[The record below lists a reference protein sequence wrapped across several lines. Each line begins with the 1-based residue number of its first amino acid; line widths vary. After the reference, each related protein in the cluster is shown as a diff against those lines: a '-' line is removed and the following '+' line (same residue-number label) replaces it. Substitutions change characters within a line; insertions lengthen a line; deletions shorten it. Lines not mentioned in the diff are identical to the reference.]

1 MIIKKIPANGENK
14 IKPMETQNLGL
25 RCTPLA
31 NKHTS
36 LSTRSLNLHT
46 IVTLIVKLTKRR
58 ETDKKSLSFPLVIE
72 KSEATGGEL
81 DCKKE
86 TKILTTTIT

>member
-1 MIIKKIPANGENK
+1 MVRTKL
-14 IKPMETQNLGL
+14 KPMQTQNLGL
-25 RCTPLA
+25 RCTLA

-46 IVTLIVKLTKRR
+46 IVTLIVKLIKRR

-72 KSEATGGEL
+72 KSEATREEL
-81 DCKKE
+81 ECKKE
-86 TKILTTTIT
+86 TKIHTTTIT